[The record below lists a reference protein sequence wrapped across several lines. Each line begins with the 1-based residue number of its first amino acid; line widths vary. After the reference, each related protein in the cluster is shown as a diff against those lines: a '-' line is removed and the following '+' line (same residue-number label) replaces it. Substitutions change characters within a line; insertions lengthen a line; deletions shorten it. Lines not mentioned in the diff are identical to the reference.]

1 MEDKTKVYKCYK
13 IENLD
18 KPPPNFM
25 ESNALIHIRDKSL
38 TKTRVQNNIIL
49 GIISMVIWYFAPI
62 LSIPLFLY
70 LIGFKRIYLFKQTE
84 MLLIVLVAC
93 SFGLISYVTGSGGT
107 MDTDMI
113 RYRQSFDTLANLG
126 TEQSFSSNYLFL
138 AISLF
143 VVKYISTDG
152 QSMSF
157 TFTAISYFFILI
169 SIRKLTKYYLQ
180 SKYLG
185 LILFSVIFIISILTT
200 TEYVKQV
207 LASSLFLYA
216 LTCKMTNSKYAYF
229 WLVCS
234 LFAHVGS
241 TILILP
247 LFFYDTKFIKKYILY
262 ILLVSVVLSQVNIIA
277 VLAQFSNIPIFGLLG
292 LAEKLE
298 AFSDFT
304 SWGGT
309 RRYYLI
315 FIFYLLQ
322 ITPIVYFFIKNK
334 DMKNPIFLFVLL
346 TVCILLA
353 NMSNNHNFARLTRN
367 LYPFHIL
374 ALIIS
379 IQYIRIPYRKIIVYI
394 TYICLLGSA
403 YIEFSQALI
412 KKEYYPTFMGNDW
425 ISLFVSNVSD
435 FIHYTVS

>member
-1 MEDKTKVYKCYK
+1 MD
-13 IENLD
+13 
-18 KPPPNFM
+18 
-25 ESNALIHIRDKSL
+25 SNIIIHIESKYLAR
-38 TKTRVQNNIIL
+38 TRILNNLIL
-49 GIISMVIWYFAPI
+49 GVLSLLVWYFIPI
-62 LSIPLFLY
+62 LSIFFFLY
-70 LIGFKRIYLFKQTE
+70 LIGSSRIYLFKQTE

-185 LILFSVIFIISILTT
+185 LILFSVVFIISILTT

-207 LASSLFLYA
+207 LASSFFLYA
-216 LTCKMTNSKYAYF
+216 LTCKMTKSKHAYF
-229 WLVCS
+229 WLICS

-247 LFFYDTKFIKKYILY
+247 LFFYDTKFVKKYILY
-262 ILLVSVVLSQVNIIA
+262 ILLVSLVFSQINIVA
-277 VLAQFSNIPIFGLLG
+277 VLAHFSNIPILVLFGLS
-292 LAEKLE
+292 EKLE

-304 SWGGT
+304 SWGGS
-309 RRYYLI
+309 RRYYMI
-315 FIFYLLQ
+315 FAFYLLQ
-322 ITPIVYFFIKNK
+322 IIPIIYFFVKNK
-334 DMKNPIFLFVLL
+334 DLKNPIFLFFVL
-346 TVCILLA
+346 TVCILLF

-379 IQYIRIPYRKIIVYI
+379 VQYVKIPYRKIPIYI
-394 TYICLLGSA
+394 TYMCLLGST
-403 YIEFSQALI
+403 YVEFSQALL